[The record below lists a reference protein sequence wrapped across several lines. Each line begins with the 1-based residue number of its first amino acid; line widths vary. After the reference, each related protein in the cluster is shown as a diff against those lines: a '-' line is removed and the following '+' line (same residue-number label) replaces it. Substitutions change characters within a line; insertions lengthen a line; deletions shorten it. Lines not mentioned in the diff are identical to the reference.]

1 MSETV
6 ERDYRAT
13 LNLPKTGFP
22 MRAELPKREPERVR
36 WWTQHD
42 TYRKRLE
49 RNRVRGGAPYVLH
62 DGPPYANNDLHMGT
76 FLNRVLKDAL
86 VKIHLLDGE
95 YSDFVPGWDMHGLP
109 IERETLQHL
118 KLDFRSAD
126 PIVLRRAC
134 RKRALYWMNRQ
145 REQMRRMGTFGRFD
159 DPYMTI
165 APTFEATIVETLADL
180 IDADYL
186 YKGLRSTLWCVVDE
200 TALAEAEIEYKDH
213 VSPSI
218 FVRFRATGEQ
228 RKLLLE
234 KFGLDDDG
242 TPLSLVIWTTTPWTL
257 PANAAVAL
265 KPDATYGVYRIAG
278 EDVILAEK
286 LAADVLKRFSGHPE
300 PGNAEPGHPAPVEG
314 RSIDGLRG
322 EVEGSA
328 LDRLAVRHPFLDRD
342 AVIVNA
348 EYVELDTGTGA
359 VHTAPGH
366 GADDFE
372 TGARYGLPVI
382 NPVDGAG
389 RFTAEAGPYAGL
401 HIFKAN
407 ERIVEDLRASG
418 ALVSAESYEHSYPH
432 CWRCKSPVIF
442 RATAQW
448 FIGMDRNDLRR
459 RAELAVH
466 DVSWLPAWGETRMS
480 QMIGN
485 HPEWCVSR
493 QRVWGTP
500 IPAVVCT
507 ACNESLL
514 DAALAR
520 NFAQAMRA
528 RSFDEGNAS
537 DLWWTE
543 PLEAF
548 APPGLT
554 CPRCGGRAFEK
565 ERNIVDIWF
574 ESGVTWRGVLAERG
588 MKFPA
593 DAYLE
598 GGDQYRGWFRSN
610 LVTSIAVRDVAP
622 YGEVISHGW
631 VVDQHGHAMH
641 KSAGNYIGA
650 DEAIGKYGADVL
662 RLWVASS
669 EFTGDMRLGAQLLEN
684 VANVYK
690 NLRYRLRWFLGA
702 LDGLTPEG
710 IVPRERMEPIDRL
723 ALIALDAFAR
733 EVREHYLRFDLHAA
747 YVAIQQFDKED
758 LSAFYVDVLK
768 EPLYTS
774 APDSSRRRSGQ
785 SALLEIFRTMAV
797 LLAPILSF
805 TAEEAW
811 QYLPA
816 ELRGEN
822 ESVFDLSFP
831 RPEPT
836 EEEALAA
843 WASLKELRAQ
853 VAASEGVRDF
863 QLDAKVEVPGA
874 LYDRLVALGD
884 GLREALV
891 VSSLRGF
898 DASANGAASVVVV
911 PADGEKCQRCW
922 KYLPLGTDPEHPA
935 LCGPCAAIVRDL
947 EA

>member
-36 WWTQHD
+36 WWAEHD
-42 TYRKRLE
+42 VYRKRLE
-49 RNRVRGGAPYVLH
+49 RNRERGGAPYVLH

-76 FLNRVLKDAL
+76 FMNRVLKDAL

-95 YSDFVPGWDMHGLP
+95 CSDFVPGWDMHGLP

-126 PIVLRRAC
+126 PIELRRAC
-134 RKRALYWMNRQ
+134 RERALYWMNRQ
-145 REQMRRMGTFGRFD
+145 REQMLRMGTFGRFD

-165 APTFEATIVETLADL
+165 APSFEAAIVETLADL
-180 IDADYL
+180 IDNDYL

-200 TALAEAEIEYKDH
+200 TALAEAEIEYKDR

-218 FVRFRATGEQ
+218 YVRFRATDAQ
-228 RKLLLE
+228 RAALLE

-242 TPLSLVIWTTTPWTL
+242 TPLSFVIWTTTPWTL
-257 PANAAVAL
+257 PANVAVAL
-265 KPDATYGVYRIAG
+265 KPDATYGVYRVGG
-278 EDVILAEK
+278 EDVIVAEK
-286 LAADVLKRFSGHPE
+286 LADSAIARFGAGSGT
-300 PGNAEPGHPAPVEG
+300 
-314 RSIDGLRG
+314 LRG

-342 AVIVNA
+342 SVVVNA

-372 TGARYGLPVI
+372 TGVRYGLPII
-382 NPVDGAG
+382 NPVDGGG
-389 RFTAEAGPYAGL
+389 RFTAEAGRFAGL

-407 ERIVEDLRASG
+407 EPIIEELRASG

-432 CWRCKSPVIF
+432 CWRCKNPVIF

-448 FIGMDRNDLRR
+448 FIGMDRNRLRE

-466 DVSWLPAWGETRMS
+466 DVKWLPAWGETRMS

-507 ACNESLL
+507 ACNEALL
-514 DAALAR
+514 DGTLAR
-520 NFAQAMRA
+520 NFAKAMRA
-528 RSFDEGNAS
+528 RAFDEGNAS

-548 APPGLT
+548 APAGMA
-554 CPRCGGRAFEK
+554 CPKCGGTAFEK

-574 ESGVTWRGVLAERG
+574 ESGVTWRGVLVERG
-588 MKFPA
+588 MKYPA

-610 LVTSIAVRDVAP
+610 LVTSIAVRDRAP
-622 YGEVISHGW
+622 YQQVISHGW

-650 DEAIGKYGADVL
+650 DEAIDKYGADVL

-690 NLRYRLRWFLGA
+690 NLRFRLRYFLGS
-702 LDGLTPEG
+702 LEGLTPENV
-710 IVPRERMEPIDRL
+710 VPRERMEPIDRL
-723 ALIALDAFAR
+723 ALDALHAFAR

-758 LSAFYVDVLK
+758 LSAFYVDALK
-768 EPLYTS
+768 DRLYSS
-774 APDSSRRRSGQ
+774 APDAPRRRSAQ

-811 QYLPA
+811 QFLPA
-816 ELRGEN
+816 ELRGDD

-831 RPEPT
+831 RADAVD
-836 EEEALAA
+836 EESLAA
-843 WASLKELRAQ
+843 WSLLKELRAQ

-863 QLDAKVEVPGA
+863 QLDATVEIPRP

-891 VSSLRGF
+891 VSSLRGVGP
-898 DASANGAASVVVV
+898 SSNGVPSVVLV
-911 PADGEKCQRCW
+911 PAEGEKCQRCW
-922 KYLPLGTDPEHPA
+922 KYLPLGTDPEHPT
-935 LCGPCAAIVRDL
+935 LCESCATIVRGL
-947 EA
+947 ES